1 MPLYVYK
8 HPNKEKY
15 IEVVQ
20 SMNEKH
26 IYVDKSGLEW
36 KRVWFNPQLNTDANI
51 DPFDNSHFV
60 NKTGNMKGSYGD
72 MLDYSKEL
80 SEKRKSMHGGA
91 DPVQQKYF
99 NEYSKQRN
107 GAKHHDELT
116 QNISKNKNFKIDL

>member
-26 IYVDKSGLEW
+26 IYVDESGLEW
-36 KRVWFNPQLNTDANI
+36 KRVWINPQLNTDANI
-51 DPFDNSHFV
+51 DPFDNNHFV

-80 SEKRKSMHGGA
+80 SNKRKSMHGGI

-99 NEYSKQRN
+99 KEYSKQRN
-107 GAKHHDELT
+107 GAKHHDELK
-116 QNISKNKNFKIDL
+116 QNISKKKNFKIDL

>member
-8 HPNKEKY
+8 HPNKEDY

-26 IYVDKSGLEW
+26 IYVDDSGLEW
-36 KRVWFNPQLNTDANI
+36 ERVWINPQLNTDANI
-51 DPFDNSHFV
+51 NPFDNNHFV
-60 NKTGNMKGSYGD
+60 NKTGNMKVSYGD

-80 SEKRKSMHGGA
+80 SEKRKSMHGGT

-99 NEYSKQRN
+99 KEYSKQRN
-107 GAKHHDELT
+107 GAKHNDELK
-116 QNISKNKNFKIDL
+116 QNLSKNKKFKIDL